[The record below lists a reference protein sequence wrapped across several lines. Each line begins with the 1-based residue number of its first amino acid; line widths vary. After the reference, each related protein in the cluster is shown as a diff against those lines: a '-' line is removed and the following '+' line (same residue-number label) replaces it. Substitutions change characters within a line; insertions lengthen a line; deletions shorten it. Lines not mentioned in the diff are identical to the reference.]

1 MSRRVTYYNSSYAS
15 FQYDVDALEFITNWE
30 LSTSAI
36 MPLTQRLAVN
46 DLYRG
51 LKGEGTPNGTDFF
64 TTAQNY
70 GAMLYPLIPLD
81 DSSANA
87 DAYKLDAISKG
98 VHQGDYVNF
107 AGGDFTQ
114 MGVIGGNTKYF
125 DPFASIVDYVTDN
138 EESAQ
143 GFYNRSDIIQ
153 TTVDCGEDGANYMF
167 TQLSNNVIRWRLGA
181 TTDVNNT
188 YTGSTKGVGLTGIST
203 RLNQKRAF
211 NNTNFLGNNN
221 YTWSSTLGGG
231 VLFHAYRKSS
241 PTSFSTRQLSCYFI
255 GFPYFNQNQ
264 LTDFYTI
271 IQRLQSNVI
280 AGGRQI
286 GTPIAPI

>member
-51 LKGEGTPNGTDFF
+51 LKGEGTPTGTDFW
-64 TTAQNY
+64 TPLVSR
-70 GAMLYPLIPLD
+70 GAVLFPLIPLD
-81 DSSANA
+81 NSTANA

-107 AGGDFTQ
+107 ASGDFTPE
-114 MGVIGGNTKYF
+114 GVIGGSAKYF
-125 DPFASIVDYVTDN
+125 NINIPTNTYGTNNNSFGVYSRTDINASLIDLG
-138 EESAQ
+138 ESL
-143 GFYNRSDIIQ
+143 NTINIR
-153 TTVDCGEDGANYMF
+153 VGERF
-167 TQLSNNVIRWRLGA
+167 RFRINNSTEVLA
-181 TTDVNNT
+181 NNT
-188 YTGSTKGVGLTGIST
+188 NSQGLAFVGHIGG
-203 RLNQKRAF
+203 RKRAF
-211 NNTNFLGNNN
+211 RNTTIL
-221 YTWSSTLGGG
+221 TG
-231 VLFHAYRKSS
+231 VNSQANSGQSEFSKYAHARNIDG
-241 PTSFSTRQLSCYFI
+241 TADVFSTRQLCCYFDGVI
-255 GFPYFNQNQ
+255 GMTDLTPNE